1 MAEQSHPVLP
11 TRHRETAL
19 QNDNGRPTVSVV
31 VPTYNRRLSAQQTVE
46 CLLRQSLPPHE
57 IIVVDDGSTDGTAE
71 TLRQT
76 FGGAIK
82 VLSRK
87 NGGPAAARNCGIREA
102 NGDFVAFTDSDC
114 LPDETWLS
122 ELLKGF
128 DSPRVAGVGGV
139 VKRADADL
147 VSEYVDAVGM
157 LNPFIQNGEVD
168 YLVTANACFRRDVL
182 FEARLFDERFV
193 KPGGEDTELSV
204 RVRSLGYELKF
215 NPDAVV
221 LHHHRQTL
229 PALLKTMSNYGQ
241 GCYILFELWPERKG
255 NFSPLTR
262 LMMSTVAVRNM
273 FRRCAVY
280 SRDYGFGKALLF
292 TLLEHYGY
300 TAQMWG
306 YLKEERKRGR
316 HTRAASYGYATARPR
331 ERAMSEPHEQKPEQV
346 EGRAVSAKASG

>member
-1 MAEQSHPVLP
+1 M
-11 TRHRETAL
+11 
-19 QNDNGRPTVSVV
+19 QNPDGRPKVSVV
-31 VPTYNRRLSAQQTVE
+31 VPTYNRRLSAHETVE

-71 TLRQT
+71 TLRRA
-76 FGGAIK
+76 FGGAVK

-87 NGGPAAARNCGIREA
+87 NGGPASARNCGIRASE
-102 NGDFVAFTDSDC
+102 GDFIAFTDSDC
-114 LPDETWLS
+114 LPDETWLA

-139 VKRADADL
+139 VRRADTDL

-157 LNPFIQNGEVD
+157 LNPLIRDGEVD

-182 FEARLFDERFV
+182 FEANLFDERFV

-215 NPDAVV
+215 TPAAVV

-255 NFSPLTR
+255 NFSPLSR
-262 LMMSTVAVRNM
+262 LIKSTVAVRNM
-273 FRRCAVY
+273 FRRCVVY
-280 SRDYGFGKALLF
+280 SRDYGFGKGLLF

-306 YLKEERKRGR
+306 YLKEGRKRGR
-316 HTRAASYGYATARPR
+316 NGPAAPYGGGAVRQRAKVV
-331 ERAMSEPHEQKPEQV
+331 SEAPEQNAERP